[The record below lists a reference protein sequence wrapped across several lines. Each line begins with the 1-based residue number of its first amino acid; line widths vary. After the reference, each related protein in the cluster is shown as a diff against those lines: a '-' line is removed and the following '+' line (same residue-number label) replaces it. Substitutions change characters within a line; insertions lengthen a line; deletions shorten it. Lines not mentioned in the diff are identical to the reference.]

1 MKTLITPHIN
11 SIVSDF
17 RIKGQVIKNRWH
29 LHIPI
34 GIASWILVYY
44 LSTFVFRNEEPFWF
58 QLFVVSFFHF
68 AGCLGW
74 EACQQGK
81 RIIGSKERFES
92 NKDALISTPIIQ
104 LLTLVLLLTQKR
116 K

>member
-17 RIKGQVIKNRWH
+17 RTKGQVIKNRWH

-44 LSTFVFRNEEPFWF
+44 LSKFVFKNEEAMWF
-58 QLFVVSFFHF
+58 QLFVVSFLHF

-74 EACQQGK
+74 EARQQGK

-92 NKDALISTPIIQ
+92 NKDALISSPIIQ
-104 LLTLVLLLTQKR
+104 LLIIILWITQK
-116 K
+116 KK

>member
-1 MKTLITPHIN
+1 MNTLITPHIR
-11 SIVSDF
+11 SIISDF
-17 RIKGQVIKNRWH
+17 KIKGQVIKNKWH

-34 GIASWILVYY
+34 GDASWLLVYY
-44 LSTFVFRNEEPFWF
+44 LSTFVFKNGEAIWF
-58 QLFVVSFFHF
+58 QLFTVSILHF
-68 AGCLGW
+68 VGCITW
-74 EACQQGK
+74 EARQQGK
-81 RIIGSKERFES
+81 RFIGSKERFES